1 MLIVRPD
8 EFIIKLLACHLT
20 YVNHNNSW
28 KGLVVD
34 HEGRDWMCPITDTDR
49 LATVYILMRRF
60 KRRCYESRF
69 NVSIALGMSYKL
81 TPAKALSL
89 PKSHLMRMMRQHSM
103 RSRYHYYSRFELAG
117 VDPRDYRW
125 PQYLSHNYVFPQ
137 DHTNVNPFIVTALH
151 ADIVGWLRYNM
162 A

>member
-89 PKSHLMRMMRQHSM
+89 SAS
-103 RSRYHYYSRFELAG
+103 SC
-117 VDPRDYRW
+117 V
-125 PQYLSHNYVFPQ
+125 
-137 DHTNVNPFIVTALH
+137 
-151 ADIVGWLRYNM
+151 
-162 A
+162 